1 MYPRSVLLALLAAL
15 TPSCKTVD
23 CGPGT
28 TERNGNCVAATETV
42 SAAKCGP
49 FTVLQ
54 GDTCVVN
61 PMFPPTVCD
70 PATTAED
77 VDRSTGVTT
86 CIGTGVSGC
95 SARIACPAGTGGKQ
109 TICGQIYDFETSLP
123 FAQAGATG
131 AQCSTGAT
139 TGPCALGV
147 RAFDAGM
154 ITPTGGGALATGP
167 VYIDDCGRFR
177 IPDVSQ
183 PGTPGLIVVGVD
195 DIAQPGPMG
204 LANPAG
210 VSIAA
215 AANGASKD
223 VEAFLVKPATIA
235 GWSGPSLAGGI
246 FALVFH
252 SKLTGTELAAGVTM
266 TRNTVAGDAAHTFYF
281 ASGAVNRTTLDASF
295 HVTGANGTAFYN
307 IANPVATDMYSGT
320 GGLPTGCVWESH
332 LAAAIPGQ
340 VFIQAFRPTG
350 ASCTP

>member
-23 CGPGT
+23 CGSGT

-42 SAAKCGP
+42 SAARCGP

-54 GDTCVVN
+54 GDTCVA
-61 PMFPPTVCD
+61 MFPPTVCD
-70 PATTAED
+70 PGTTAED
-77 VDRSTGVTT
+77 TDKGTGVTT

-95 SARIACPAGTGGKQ
+95 SARIACPTGTGGKQ

-154 ITPTGGGALATGP
+154 ITPTGGGALTTGP

-183 PGTPGLIVVGVD
+183 PGAPGLIVVGVD
-195 DIAQPGPMG
+195 DIAQPGTMG

-210 VSIAA
+210 VSVAA

-235 GWSGPSLAGGI
+235 GWTGPSLAAGI

-295 HVTGANGTAFYN
+295 HVTGANGTAFYS
-307 IANPVATDMYSGT
+307 IASPAPTDMYSGT
-320 GGLPTGCVWESH
+320 GGLPTGCVWEAH
-332 LAAAIPGQ
+332 LAAAVPGQ
-340 VFIQAFRPTG
+340 VFLQTFRPTG

>member
-1 MYPRSVLLALLAAL
+1 MYPRSVLLALVAAL
-15 TPSCKTVD
+15 IPSCKTAD
-23 CGPGT
+23 CGEGT
-28 TERNGNCVAATETV
+28 TERNGTCVAASQTV
-42 SAAKCGP
+42 SAARCGP

-54 GDTCVVN
+54 GDICVVD

-70 PATTAED
+70 PDTTAED
-77 VDRSTGVTT
+77 TDKSTGVTT
-86 CIGTGVSGC
+86 CIGTGVAGC
-95 SARIACPAGTGGKQ
+95 AARIACPVGTGGKQ
-109 TICGQIYDFETSLP
+109 TICGQIYDFETGQP

-131 AQCSTGAT
+131 VQCSAGAT

-154 ITPTGGGALATGP
+154 VTPTGGGALASGAL
-167 VYIDDCGRFR
+167 YLDDCGRFR
-177 IPDVSQ
+177 ISDVSQ
-183 PGTPGLIVVGVD
+183 PGAPGLIVVGVD

-210 VSIAA
+210 VATPAMPNSAT
-215 AANGASKD
+215 KD

-235 GWSGPSLAGGI
+235 GWSGPSLAAGI
-246 FALVFH
+246 FALVYH
-252 SKLTGTELAAGVTM
+252 SKRTGTEVAAGVTM

-281 ASGAVNRTTLDASF
+281 PPAATNRTTLDASF

-307 IANPVATDMYSGT
+307 IASPVATDMYSGT
-320 GGLPTGCVWESH
+320 GGLPSGCTWDSH
-332 LAAAIPGQ
+332 LGAAIPGQ